1 MSKKSI
7 KGVVY
12 EYIAIAKLME
22 KGYYVSKAIDPQ
34 SPFDLVVISPTG
46 KIELLDIKA
55 LSYRKKDN
63 SKIIRVNTPNQRKF
77 FKKTGL
83 DINLKMIKQKEFI
96 I

>member
-7 KGVVY
+7 KGVIY
-12 EYIAIAKLME
+12 EYIAMTKLMK

-46 KIELLDIKA
+46 KIELLDIKV

-63 SKIIRVNTPNQRKF
+63 SKISRVKTPNQREF

-83 DINLKMIKQKEFI
+83 DINLKMMNQKELI